1 MKEEGQERILRV
13 FVNGNEVCRFLQ
25 GAKSI
30 EIAGKQADRFV
41 ISKAKMADSR
51 SVR

>member
-13 FVNGNEVCRFLQ
+13 FVNEVCCFLQ